1 MDFLARS
8 DCEALRA
15 AQRVS
20 EAWMAEV
27 RECRRRRFRRPL
39 AARAS
44 DVEYNRVRGD
54 IRVTATRRRR
64 GAKTRQGNGGRLS
77 LKRGDEGKERNGV
90 CRLRSPSND
99 PRSRYVLVVAGP
111 PS

>member
-1 MDFLARS
+1 MDFLARP

-39 AARAS
+39 AERAS

-54 IRVTATRRRR
+54 IRVTATRRDGDDEVRKRVREMEVAFHLR
-64 GAKTRQGNGGRLS
+64 GATRK
-77 LKRGDEGKERNGV
+77 KREMV
-90 CRLRSPSND
+90 S
-99 PRSRYVLVVAGP
+99 VV
-111 PS
+111 

>member
-1 MDFLARS
+1 MDFLARP

-39 AARAS
+39 AERAS

-54 IRVTATRRRR
+54 IRVTATRRD
-64 GAKTRQGNGGRLS
+64 
-77 LKRGDEGKERNGV
+77 GDEVRKRVREME
-90 CRLRSPSND
+90 
-99 PRSRYVLVVAGP
+99 VALH
-111 PS
+111 